1 MSHPGYGRPPNIS
14 SARPTSPTA
23 VPFGNDD
30 GATVPPAT
38 NSTCCGTASN
48 IATGPAMD
56 ANGIGGIGKDKIG
69 IHPVYLN
76 LNDQIGKDQSSST
89 SNNTFYTH
97 SDDDTRRADIW
108 LSSLHSVIF
117 IITCALAVF
126 ILFRNVLTWHLQSF
140 WGASGDFWQS
150 QWDKFIDKFGD
161 DPMILWVFGT
171 TIFTMFVY
179 WSVGGIYTF
188 MDLTN
193 RPACLR
199 KYKIQPGTNEPV
211 EAGRLLKV
219 IWSVICNQIFV
230 GIPLAYGSYKL
241 MMIRGLSD
249 IRELPTFHW
258 VCFEL
263 TVCILME
270 ELGFYYSH
278 RLLHHKHIYK
288 FIHKRHHEWTAPIS
302 VTAIYCHPIEHIFS
316 NLLPP
321 FLGVFL
327 MGSHVATAWL
337 WFALA
342 ILSTL
347 NAHSGYHLPFFPS
360 PEAHDF
366 HHLKFNNCFGVLGVL
381 DRLHGTDSLF
391 RNTKS
396 YARHI
401 MMLSFVPPRD
411 AFPDSTM
418 K

>member
-1 MSHPGYGRPPNIS
+1 MSNNPAYIASAQKPPNANNSSCNSSGSIS
-14 SARPTSPTA
+14 TNKANGESKLAAGIAVAHTSLD
-23 VPFGNDD
+23 VG
-30 GATVPPAT
+30 
-38 NSTCCGTASN
+38 GTA
-48 IATGPAMD
+48 ATPQAAGQNWTDEMD
-56 ANGIGGIGKDKIG
+56 S
-69 IHPVYLN
+69 PL
-76 LNDQIGKDQSSST
+76 
-89 SNNTFYTH
+89 
-97 SDDDTRRADIW
+97 W

-117 IITCALAVF
+117 IITCALAAF

-150 QWDKFIDKFGD
+150 QWDKFIDMFGD
-161 DPMILWVFGT
+161 DPMVLWVFGT
-171 TIFTMFVY
+171 TIFTMIVY

-211 EAGRLLKV
+211 EAGRLMKV
-219 IWSVICNQIFV
+219 IWRVICNQIFV
-230 GIPLAYGSYKL
+230 GIPLAFLSYKL
-241 MMIRGLSD
+241 MTVRGLSD

-278 RLLHHKHIYK
+278 RLLHHKYIYK
-288 FIHKRHHEWTAPIS
+288 FIHKQHHEWTAPIS

-391 RNTKS
+391 RATKS
-396 YARHI
+396 YTRHI